1 MSLSLQGGEK
11 DKGEITVEKLDK
23 HSLNQVMKV
32 NITSDVMWT
41 SCTPCPTCQ

>member
-1 MSLSLQGGEK
+1 MSISLQGGRKE
-11 DKGEITVEKLDK
+11 KGEITVQKLCK

-32 NITSDVMWT
+32 NITSDGMWT